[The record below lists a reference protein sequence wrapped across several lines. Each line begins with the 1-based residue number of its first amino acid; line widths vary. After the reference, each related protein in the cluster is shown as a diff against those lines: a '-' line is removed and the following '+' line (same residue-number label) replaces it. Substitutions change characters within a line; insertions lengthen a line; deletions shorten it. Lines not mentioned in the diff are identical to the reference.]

1 VIRERSLTIGR
12 ALCRA
17 ICIVAFMLGAAGP
30 SSAQPAAE
38 ADPLVY
44 FYKDP
49 RPDRLV
55 GLLESTGRRPKFQN
69 WQAYPPLAGF
79 FAVIFAADPA
89 SIDKLVPQSL
99 DPMLVEAL
107 AAALQLSGN
116 GPRANA
122 LLAPGGVRD
131 DTLRAEFANLPAR
144 IEDLEIATPTHLDI
158 LWGASFASGDGRYA
172 RMIIDFFAETA
183 NRSEDIAIDVAKV
196 AIAMAGGPDEA
207 LTTLRGKYGD
217 ALTTEIIHA
226 AAALWA
232 LHSNAEQHGFID
244 KTARDY
250 LAEAPETPARR
261 AISAIWQIR

>member
-1 VIRERSLTIGR
+1 MIRERSLTIGR

-38 ADPLVY
+38 ADPLIY

-49 RPDRLV
+49 RPDRLI
-55 GLLESTGRRPKFQN
+55 GLVESTGRRPEFRN

-79 FAVIFAADPA
+79 LAVIFAADPA
-89 SIDKLVPQSL
+89 SIDRLIPQEL

-107 AAALQLSGN
+107 AAALRLSGN
-116 GPRANA
+116 GPRADT
-122 LLAPGGVRD
+122 LPAPDGARD
-131 DTLRAEFANLPAR
+131 DTLRTEFANLPAR
-144 IEDLEIATPTHLDI
+144 LEDLKIATPTHLDI

-183 NRSEDIAIDVAKV
+183 NRSEEIAIDVAKV
-196 AIAMAGGPDEA
+196 TIAMAGGPDEA
-207 LTTLRGKYGD
+207 LTTLRGKHGD
-217 ALTTEIIHA
+217 ALTTKIIYA

-232 LHSNAEQHGFID
+232 LQSNAEQHDFID

-250 LAEAPETPARR
+250 LAEGPDTPARR
-261 AISAIWQIR
+261 AISALW